1 MLCPPQVPFEAASKA
16 FADAGTPEWVIKG
29 SMQLYE
35 LMNAGCSGLS
45 VDDFVAITGKQP
57 STGFDQTIGP
67 ICSMAVIAS
76 CLPGRTFVAFIQKC
90 HKPRRYAK
98 Y

>member
-57 STGFDQTIGP
+57 TSVQQWVESIKEGFTVKE
-67 ICSMAVIAS
+67 AAAS
-76 CLPGRTFVAFIQKC
+76 DATVRASIPTCVHSLHVS
-90 HKPRRYAK
+90 
-98 Y
+98 